1 MFSNPT
7 ADEPLW
13 RVRKDHHTL
22 HAALRC
28 RGESSGVELLIFCDG
43 DVLFCERYDHRELAT
58 AEAHALLQH
67 YRAEGWTVPTEGG
80 ARRLRPLPT

>member
-7 ADEPLW
+7 ADEHLW

-22 HAALRC
+22 RAALRC
-28 RGESSGVELLIFCDG
+28 RGKSSGVELKILCDG
-43 DVLFCERYDHRELAT
+43 DVLFWGRYDHRELAT

-67 YRAEGWTVPTEGG
+67 YRAEGWTVQQNGT
-80 ARRLRPLPT
+80 ARHVR